1 MAGWQP
7 PTAENLR
14 RAGVWQ
20 HSPSQA
26 AQGRPGVKQAFPPWS
41 DGSNYLYQ
49 ETLYELLKEAVVTE
63 WKFGMVVDIYRSQ
76 FSCSTSSLKVSSLKA
91 SLKMLPHVSSILGPL
106 PTSSHL
112 IQAWEST
119 GIMRVMVLFL
129 SPWRKRIAAYVYST
143 IVLSLNELNT
153 YEEYSCFKSLFFSAQ
168 KPIPS

>member
-1 MAGWQP
+1 MCGSILHRRQP
-7 PTAENLR
+7 KGGQVSSKHFL
-14 RAGVWQ
+14 
-20 HSPSQA
+20 
-26 AQGRPGVKQAFPPWS
+26 PGVTAV
-41 DGSNYLYQ
+41 
-49 ETLYELLKEAVVTE
+49 TTCIRRHYELLKEAVVTE
-63 WKFGMVVDIYRSQ
+63 WKFGKVVDIYRSQ

-91 SLKMLPHVSSILGPL
+91 SLKMLPHVSSIWGPL
-106 PTSSHL
+106 PTSLHL